1 MITRV
6 DIIAGFI
13 HQDIC
18 DLMIAAAQ
26 KLAPTLNC
34 KIGRILWIP
43 GSMEAPF
50 AAQELIRQDRPDAMM
65 IFGVQQKGKTKHG
78 EIIAHQVTSKLLDI
92 QITHRIPM
100 AIAIIG
106 PQATLVHAKKKAVRT
121 AEKALRAVQHMKTL
135 QQDLST
141 KPPVS

>member
-50 AAQELIRQDRPDAMM
+50 AAQ
-65 IFGVQQKGKTKHG
+65 
-78 EIIAHQVTSKLLDI
+78 
-92 QITHRIPM
+92 
-100 AIAIIG
+100 
-106 PQATLVHAKKKAVRT
+106 
-121 AEKALRAVQHMKTL
+121 
-135 QQDLST
+135 
-141 KPPVS
+141 